1 MRALLTF
8 TVVLA
13 CVAVVTGQH
22 AKAPAGEA
30 AGPDRAVSV
39 LIPMGDS
46 GVTGVVYFTKEGK
59 SVHVSGTVTGLK
71 PGEHGFHVHQFGD
84 VTSTDGLSAGGH
96 FNPEN
101 KMHGKPDD
109 KERHVGDLGN
119 ITAGADGVAKIDIK
133 DSMLELEGRTR
144 SSDAD
149 SWSMRI
155 RISSPN
161 RSATP
166 AAAWRWARLGLPRP
180 RKGSPTIDTVRTRCG
195 VVRRTWK
202 QQDNQPQ
209 GRYR

>member
-1 MRALLTF
+1 MRVLLSLTF
-8 TVVLA
+8 VLA

-84 VTSTDGLSAGGH
+84 VTSTDGMSAGGH

-101 KMHGKPDD
+101 KMHGKPGD

-133 DSMLELEGRTR
+133 DSMLELEGPHSILGRGLVVHANPDKFTQPVG
-144 SSDAD
+144 DAGG
-149 SWSMRI
+149 RVAVGAI
-155 RISSPN
+155 GIASP
-161 RSATP
+161 P
-166 AAAWRWARLGLPRP
+166 
-180 RKGSPTIDTVRTRCG
+180 K
-195 VVRRTWK
+195 K
-202 QQDNQPQ
+202 
-209 GRYR
+209 